1 MEDTLIWL
9 VTKSGEFTVK
19 SFYNVLELNLDGS
32 FAMSNIWISWV
43 QLKVG
48 FFFFLCGRQCEVKFE
63 TLNQIQRQGWSL
75 ENWRFLCLRHEK
87 SIDHLLL
94 HCETTRVF

>member
-32 FAMSNIWISWV
+32 FVMSNIWISWV
-43 QLKVG
+43 QFKVG
-48 FFFFLCGRQCEVKFE
+48 FFFFLGGNVR
-63 TLNQIQRQGWSL
+63 
-75 ENWRFLCLRHEK
+75 
-87 SIDHLLL
+87 
-94 HCETTRVF
+94 

>member
-19 SFYNVLELNLDGS
+19 SFYNVLELNLDES

-48 FFFFLCGRQCEVKFE
+48 FFFLCGRQCEVRNSESNSKTRLVFRK
-63 TLNQIQRQGWSL
+63 LA
-75 ENWRFLCLRHEK
+75 FLMP
-87 SIDHLLL
+87 
-94 HCETTRVF
+94 